1 MPINALYTQVPAALH
16 DKISADW
23 QSWQQAC
30 AQQALPEYKNLDL
43 AELGYVWACSD
54 FVAQYCYRQ
63 PQAWL
68 DLLHSGWLDKSQSVA
83 DLQQALIPVLSTS
96 PVNDSQL
103 MTSLRHFRQQQMVR
117 IAWRDLTGR
126 AQTTETLRDLTNLA
140 EVIVDLTLECLY
152 QDQVRM
158 QGQPCD
164 AEGNAQRMVVLGMGK
179 LGGFELNYSSDI
191 DLIFA
196 FTEEAEVSGKK
207 NLMASQFFT
216 RLGQRLIKVLN
227 DMTGDGFVFR
237 VDMRLR
243 PFGDS
248 GPLVMS
254 FDGMEQYYQSQG
266 RDWERYAMIK
276 ARVIAGD
283 REKGAEL
290 MAMLKPFVYRRYLDF
305 GAFASIREMK
315 TMIDAQIRRKGNEH
329 NIKLG
334 EGGIREIEFIGQT
347 LQLIRGGMDAQL
359 QTRSILKV
367 LQRLADKNYL
377 SQQAANELTE
387 DYDFLRRLENRL
399 QMYRDAQTHV
409 LPDDE
414 TQQQSITLAMHG
426 ESWAALLLQTQQHR
440 QRVHQHFNAIL
451 AANEH
456 PQDVPTCVNETCLS
470 QMNEEELEQYIDEQ
484 ELGLPPAVAE
494 KLSSFLQ
501 DSQIKK
507 LSSTEQHRLD
517 QLLPMLLGVLQS
529 VSMPVDALQRVL
541 KLLQAI
547 VRRSVY
553 LSLLIEYPRALRQLV
568 RMCAAS
574 PWIASLLSRYPVL
587 LDQLLDPR
595 EFYALPQKNQMAEE
609 LAILMARCGDDEERK
624 MEVLRQFKQANTL
637 KVAALDVSGLL
648 PVFDVS
654 QQLTTIAQVLLQQS
668 FEMAWEHMC
677 KRHGVPMYE
686 LNGEMHEAEF
696 GIIAYGKM
704 GGQELGYGS
713 DLDIVFLH
721 DSEGKKQQSKVENE
735 EQRCLDNSVFFARL
749 AQRIIHII
757 SAQTAN
763 GRLYEVDMRLRPDGA
778 SGMLVSSLRAY
789 EKYQQE
795 KAWTW
800 EHQALIRAR
809 MVLGSPHLGKEF
821 DRIRRS
827 VLMQPNDAVQLRR
840 DVVEMRVKMRQSLG
854 SKQAG
859 YFHLKQDEGGMVDI
873 EFMVQYCVLRSA
885 AEHAE
890 ILQYTSTRQLLQA
903 LSVGQCLSAE
913 KLKYLTDTYIE
924 YRACTHRRA
933 LQEQSSLIDEAEFI
947 SQRQQVKQIWQD
959 LLLD

>member
-1 MPINALYTQVPAALH
+1 MPINALQKKLPPELY
-16 DKISADW
+16 DKVATDW
-23 QSWQQAC
+23 RSWQQAC
-30 AQQALPEYKNLDL
+30 AQQGLPERLNLDL

-68 DLLHSGWLDKSQSVA
+68 DLLHSGWLDKPQTAA
-83 DLQQALIPVLSTS
+83 DLQQQLAPLLSS
-96 PVNDSQL
+96 PPLNDARL
-103 MTSLRHFRQQQMVR
+103 MTALRRFRQQQMVR

-152 QDQVRM
+152 QDQLVL
-158 QGQPCD
+158 QGQPYD
-164 AEGNAQRMVVLGMGK
+164 AQGNPQRLVVLGMGK

-196 FTEEAEVSGKK
+196 YGEEGQVAGKS
-207 NLMASQFFT
+207 NLSSSQFFT

-227 DMTGDGFVFR
+227 DLTADGFVFR

-276 ARVIAGD
+276 ARVIGGD
-283 REKGAEL
+283 REKGAQL
-290 MAMLKPFVYRRYLDF
+290 LAMLRPFVYRRYLDF
-305 GAFASIREMK
+305 GAFESIREMK
-315 TMIDAQIRRKGNEH
+315 AMIDGQIRRKGNEH

-334 EGGIREIEFIGQT
+334 PGGIREIEFIGQT
-347 LQLIRGGMDAQL
+347 LQLIRGGADKAL

-367 LQRLADKNYL
+367 LRRLADRNYL
-377 SQQAANELTE
+377 SQQAAAELAE

-399 QMYRDAQTHV
+399 QMYRDEQTHV
-409 LPDDE
+409 LPEDPLR
-414 TQQQSITLAMHG
+414 QQSLALAMHCD
-426 ESWAALLLQTQQHR
+426 SWDTLMGQVSFHR
-440 QRVHQHFNAIL
+440 QRVQGHFNHIL
-451 AANEH
+451 AAND
-456 PQDVPTCVNETCLS
+456 PQHEAAEAISLS
-470 QMNEEELEQYIDEQ
+470 QMSEDDCQQYIEDH
-484 ELGLPPAVAE
+484 ELALPAGVAARLSRFFQLSMLQ
-494 KLSSFLQ
+494 KLSA
-501 DSQIKK
+501 
-507 LSSTEQHRLD
+507 TERQRLD
-517 QLLPMLLGVLQS
+517 KLIPMLLGILQS
-529 VSMPVDALQRVL
+529 LPMPVEALERIL
-541 KLLQAI
+541 NLLQAI

-553 LSLLIEYPRALRQLV
+553 LSLLIEYPQALRQLV
-568 RMCAAS
+568 RLCAAS

-595 EFYALPQKNQMAEE
+595 EFYALPGEAQMAQE
-609 LAILMARCGDDEERK
+609 LAALIARCGDDEERK
-624 MEVLRQFKQANTL
+624 IEVLRQFKQASIL

-654 QQLTTIAQVLLQQS
+654 DQLSRIAQVLLQQS
-668 FEMAWEHMC
+668 FDMAWQHMC
-677 KRHGVPMYE
+677 GRHGYPAYE
-686 LNGEMHEAEF
+686 QDGKTHRARLA
-696 GIIAYGKM
+696 IIAYGKM
-704 GGQELGYGS
+704 GGQEMGYGS

-721 DSEGKKQQSKVENE
+721 DSQGRHQQTITENHKQ
-735 EQRCLDNSVFFARL
+735 RALDNSVFFARL

-757 SAQTAN
+757 SIQTAN

-778 SGMLVSSLRAY
+778 AGMLVSSLKAY
-789 EKYQQE
+789 EIYQRE

-809 MVLGSPHLGKEF
+809 MVLGSPHIGEEF

-827 VLMQPNDAVQLRR
+827 ALLQHRDDKKLRQ
-840 DVVEMRVKMRQSLG
+840 DVVEMRQKMREALG
-854 SKQAG
+854 SKKPG

-873 EFMVQYCVLRSA
+873 EFLVQYCVLKSA
-885 AEHAE
+885 ADYPQL
-890 ILQYTSTRQLLQA
+890 LQYTSTRQLLQA
-903 LSVGQCLSAE
+903 LGDAVCLTAE
-913 KLKYLTDTYIE
+913 QIQRLTDIYCE
-924 YRACTHRRA
+924 YRACSHQRA
-933 LQEQSSLIDEAEFI
+933 LQEQTMLLDEQMFI
-947 SQRQQVKQIWQD
+947 SQRNEVKQIWQN
-959 LLLD
+959 LLPD